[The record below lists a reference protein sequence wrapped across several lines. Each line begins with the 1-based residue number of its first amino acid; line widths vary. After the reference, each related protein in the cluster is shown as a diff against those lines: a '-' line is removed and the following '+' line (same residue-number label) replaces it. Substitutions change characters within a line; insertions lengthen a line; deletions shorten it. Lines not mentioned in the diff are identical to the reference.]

1 VKAIVTREY
10 GGPDVLKLED
20 YPKPTAGPDEV
31 LIKVAAT
38 SINPLDYKQRNGSVK
53 SIAPIQ
59 FPAILGV
66 DVSGTVAALGSGVK
80 NFGVGDRVFAMANK
94 TYAEFCIVKAENL
107 ARVPAGLDLTEAAAL
122 PLVLTAGYALVAGTH
137 IEADQ
142 TLLVTGAVGN
152 VGRSAVFSAKQKG
165 ATVIAGVRKKQ
176 FEEAGK
182 IGADQLI
189 ALDDPQDIARLP
201 ELDAVADTIGGN
213 VAKDLIAKVK
223 KGGTY
228 ASVVH
233 LPEIASEYPEAKA
246 AFVFTRPDAKALT
259 SLAEAVR
266 ERKLVIPIGFKLPL
280 KDAAKGQAAVEK
292 GVSGKVLLI
301 VDDESK
307 RA

>member
-1 VKAIVTREY
+1 MKAIVIREY
-10 GGPDVLKLED
+10 GGPEVLKLED
-20 YPKPTAGPDEV
+20 YPKPTVGRGEV

-38 SINPLDYKQRNGSVK
+38 SINPLDYKQRNGSLK
-53 SIAPIQ
+53 SMVPIQ
-59 FPAILGV
+59 LPGILGV
-66 DVSGTVAALGSGVK
+66 DVSGTVTELGNRVK
-80 NFGVGDRVFAMANK
+80 NFSVGDRVFAMAHG

-107 ARVPAGLDLTEAAAL
+107 ARVPEGLDLIEAAAL

-213 VAKDLIAKVK
+213 VAKSLIGKIK
-223 KGGTY
+223 EGGTY

-233 LPEIASEYPEAKA
+233 LPEIASDYPEVKA
-246 AFVFTRPDAKALT
+246 VFVFARPDANALS

-266 ERKLVIPIGFKLPL
+266 EKKLVIPISRKLPL
-280 KDAAKGQAAVEK
+280 KDAAKGQAVVEK
-292 GVSGKVLLI
+292 GGSGKVLLI
-301 VDDESK
+301 VDDES
-307 RA
+307 RRP